1 MLFIALLSVPT
12 VNIAI
17 SQQPQQNRAR
27 MQFQGHYVTYHCS
40 SYRRKPKLV
49 FCAHIVHKE
58 TEVDTT
64 NLGLMLNFTRPLQ
77 LLFQVCGDITL
88 NLDNVSSFYFITSVK
103 LIIKCSFNRSF
114 SMSSLIIVHFSC
126 LKNFSSNYYQACSL
140 LTCVVMSN

>member
-1 MLFIALLSVPT
+1 
-12 VNIAI
+12 
-17 SQQPQQNRAR
+17 
-27 MQFQGHYVTYHCS
+27 
-40 SYRRKPKLV
+40 V

-126 LKNFSSNYYQACSL
+126 LKNFSSNYY
-140 LTCVVMSN
+140 